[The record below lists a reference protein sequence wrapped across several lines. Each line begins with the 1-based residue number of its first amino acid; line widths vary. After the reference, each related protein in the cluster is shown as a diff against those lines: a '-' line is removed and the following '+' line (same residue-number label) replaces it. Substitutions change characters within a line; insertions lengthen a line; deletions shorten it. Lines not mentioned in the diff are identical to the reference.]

1 MTSPKTNPPK
11 RWKLAILVWLVIYPT
26 LLLLNYVLMPLMTN
40 FALPLKALVMSLIL
54 VPFMVFVALPQLQRI
69 FFKWL
74 SK

>member
-1 MTSPKTNPPK
+1 
-11 RWKLAILVWLVIYPT
+11 
-26 LLLLNYVLMPLMTN
+26 MPLMTN

-54 VPFMVFVALPQLQRI
+54 VPFMVFVALPQLQKI